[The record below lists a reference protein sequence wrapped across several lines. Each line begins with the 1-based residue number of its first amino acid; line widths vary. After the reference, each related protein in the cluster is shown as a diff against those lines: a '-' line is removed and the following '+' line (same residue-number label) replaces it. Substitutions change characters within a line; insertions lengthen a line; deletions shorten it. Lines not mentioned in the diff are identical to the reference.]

1 MKLENINDVLK
12 ENMSKDCRIYYLAS
26 CILDCDEYS
35 NLYESCSNYDEF
47 EKRVLNEDGKTY
59 FIYVPAPY
67 YHFDDYAQQDK
78 HYCYGFIYLEGH
90 AVLAVYRDKWHME
103 TNECNPHGRWMKI
116 IRSNRDLISV
126 GGIVLALKKGVPD
139 NEDFDYYETFSCFSK
154 VDEPFDT
161 LFPNM
166 DSNKIY
172 GIEKD
177 AEGNHILMKYEIREC
192 GVWPNYFKVLDD
204 EQETGKSDE

>member
-1 MKLENINDVLK
+1 MDEVYRYFTVGKFKGSND
-12 ENMSKDCRIYYLAS
+12 
-26 CILDCDEYS
+26 
-35 NLYESCSNYDEF
+35 
-47 EKRVLNEDGKTY
+47 KTY

-126 GGIVLALKKGVPD
+126 GGRILALKNGVPD
-139 NEDFDYYETFSCFSK
+139 NEDLDYYETFNCFSK
-154 VDEPFDT
+154 VEEPFDS

-172 GIEKD
+172 DIEKD
-177 AEGNHILMKYEIREC
+177 TEGNHLLMKYEIREC

-204 EQETGKSDE
+204 GKNDGTLHE

>member
-1 MKLENINDVLK
+1 
-12 ENMSKDCRIYYLAS
+12 
-26 CILDCDEYS
+26 
-35 NLYESCSNYDEF
+35 
-47 EKRVLNEDGKTY
+47 
-59 FIYVPAPY
+59 
-67 YHFDDYAQQDK
+67 
-78 HYCYGFIYLEGH
+78 
-90 AVLAVYRDKWHME
+90 ME

-126 GGIVLALKKGVPD
+126 GGHILALKKGSPE
-139 NEDFDYYETFSCFSK
+139 NEDLDYYETFNCFSK

-177 AEGNHILMKYEIREC
+177 AEGNHLLMKYEIREC

-204 EQETGKSDE
+204 GKNDGTLHG

>member
-1 MKLENINDVLK
+1 M
-12 ENMSKDCRIYYLAS
+12 
-26 CILDCDEYS
+26 DEVYR
-35 NLYESCSNYDEF
+35 YF
-47 EKRVLNEDGKTY
+47 TVGRFKGTDGRTY

-126 GGIVLALKKGVPD
+126 GGRVLALKNGVPD
-139 NEDFDYYETFSCFSK
+139 NEDLDYYETFNCFSK
-154 VDEPFDT
+154 VDEPFDA

-166 DSNKIY
+166 DPNKIY

-177 AEGNHILMKYEIREC
+177 AEGNHLLMKYEIREC

-204 EQETGKSDE
+204 GKNDGTIHE